1 MSRKSLSQE
10 EEAQIIADAIANRD
24 DETVNLTIST
34 VRIVPN
40 VSAVLSVEVSME
52 ELGLLRMCQKIIDAF
67 PESNTG
73 SDPEAVIIRQS
84 LSLPSRR
91 SQRGAE

>member
-1 MSRKSLSQE
+1 VSRKSLSQE

-24 DETVNLTIST
+24 DETVNLTITT

-52 ELGLLRMCQKIIDAF
+52 ELGLLSELAKEREQSVIDLVK
-67 PESNTG
+67 S
-73 SDPEAVIIRQS
+73 SI
-84 LSLPSRR
+84 LSLIAVPA
-91 SQRGAE
+91 GG

>member
-24 DETVNLTIST
+24 DETVNLTITT

-52 ELGLLRMCQKIIDAF
+52 ELGLLSELAKEREQSVIDLVK
-67 PESNTG
+67 S
-73 SDPEAVIIRQS
+73 SI
-84 LSLPSRR
+84 LSLIAVPA
-91 SQRGAE
+91 GG